1 MTIDKSMSSKKKPGG
16 VSRSASIL
24 SAISM
29 QEDMDMEREGGFC
42 LRPSSFLKIGDK
54 VSLMGESDTGV
65 RGFISTLGYVTLYP

>member
-1 MTIDKSMSSKKKPGG
+1 MSSKKKPGG

-29 QEDMDMEREGGFC
+29 QEDMDMEGEGGFC

-65 RGFISTLGYVTLYP
+65 RGFISTLGYVTLYQQ

>member
-1 MTIDKSMSSKKKPGG
+1 MSSMKRGT

-29 QEDMDMEREGGFC
+29 QEDMDMEEGGFC

-54 VSLMGESDTGV
+54 VSLFGESDTGV
-65 RGFISTLGYVTLYP
+65 RGFVSTLGYVIIVVT

>member
-1 MTIDKSMSSKKKPGG
+1 MSSKKKAGG

-29 QEDMDMEREGGFC
+29 TEDMDMEEGGFC
-42 LRPSSFLKIGDK
+42 VRPFSFLKIGDK

-65 RGFISTLGYVTLYP
+65 RGFISTLGYVTQ

>member
-1 MTIDKSMSSKKKPGG
+1 MSSKRGAG

-29 QEDMDMEREGGFC
+29 QEDMDMEEGGFC
-42 LRPSSFLKIGDK
+42 MRPSSFLKIGDK

-65 RGFISTLGYVTLYP
+65 RGFISTLGYVTQ

>member
-1 MTIDKSMSSKKKPGG
+1 MASKSKRGGG

-24 SAISM
+24 STISM
-29 QEDMDMEREGGFC
+29 QEDMDMEEGGFC

-65 RGFISTLGYVTLYP
+65 RGFISTLGYVIQ